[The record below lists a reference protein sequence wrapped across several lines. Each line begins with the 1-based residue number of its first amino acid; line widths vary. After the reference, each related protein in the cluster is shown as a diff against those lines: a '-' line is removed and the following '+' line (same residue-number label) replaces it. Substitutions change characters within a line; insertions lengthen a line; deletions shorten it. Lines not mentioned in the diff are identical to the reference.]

1 MPAAWF
7 LKNGVKRG
15 VKGWSQTAESLEN
28 TANTDFQNDKPII
41 PRGQY
46 ALHCG

>member
-15 VKGWSQTAESLEN
+15 VKGRSQTAGSLEN
-28 TANTDFQNDKPII
+28 AVNTDFLKDWHII
-41 PRGQY
+41 P
-46 ALHCG
+46 